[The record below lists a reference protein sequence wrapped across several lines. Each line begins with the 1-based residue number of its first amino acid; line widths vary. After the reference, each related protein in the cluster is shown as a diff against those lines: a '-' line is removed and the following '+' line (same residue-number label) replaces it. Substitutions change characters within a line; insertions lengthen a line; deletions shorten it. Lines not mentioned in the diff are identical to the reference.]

1 MRPHQRSSV
10 NLSPPT
16 QKRVQIPAHVSHT
29 HNSVSNQ
36 LRQNHLFAPRRVRAD
51 PGNVHMHIPQSRN
64 QEFPASL
71 NHSRIFRNAQR
82 PGRPHR
88 RNPSTG
94 NHHRLVRLRRPPRSI
109 DHRHV
114 CKRKS
119 TRTLCRTARA
129 HTQQQHRHHQH
140 TKSRFHF
147 RLDSKAAPSG
157 AAQYHRRPASRLAST
172 SNSSES
178 APLPV
183 KYLHANQQVKD
194 MALKKPKS
202 ITHNGK
208 RLSDILDAHERFF
221 RGKEGGEQADLAGAD
236 LSHADLQGVNLSGAI
251 LRHANLESSDL
262 RRAKL
267 PHADFSGA
275 NLHEADLRNTDMTE
289 AVLPGADLSEAQASG
304 VEFFRCDLRNVNLRA
319 ANVRGAKFTG
329 ADMGIAI
336 LRETDL
342 SGADL
347 SGVDL
352 STTLLPR
359 GYAAK
364 KSA

>member
-1 MRPHQRSSV
+1 MC
-10 NLSPPT
+10 T
-16 QKRVQIPAHVSHT
+16 CISH
-29 HNSVSNQ
+29 NPGIRN
-36 LRQNHLFAPRRVRAD
+36 FPRASITR
-51 PGNVHMHIPQSRN
+51 
-64 QEFPASL
+64 ASL
-71 NHSRIFRNAQR
+71 GTRSVPDGPIAVIR
-82 PGRPHR
+82 PAEITTVWSACAGRPEASITVTCVSAR
-88 RNPSTG
+88 MPALCAAPLVPTPSSSTATI
-94 NHHRLVRLRRPPRSI
+94 NTPKAAFIFASI
-109 DHRHV
+109 P
-114 CKRKS
+114 
-119 TRTLCRTARA
+119 
-129 HTQQQHRHHQH
+129 
-140 TKSRFHF
+140 
-147 RLDSKAAPSG
+147 KAAPSG

-183 KYLHANQQVKD
+183 KYLHANLQVED

-221 RGKEGGEQADLAGAD
+221 RGKGDGEQADLAGAD

-275 NLHEADLRNTDMTE
+275 NLHD
-289 AVLPGADLSEAQASG
+289 
-304 VEFFRCDLRNVNLRA
+304 
-319 ANVRGAKFTG
+319 